1 MQRHLSLLR
10 QSALLPCLLAIFST
24 VVSAQSINSLGAGD
38 RPAIADPKLANGE
51 IPFSFSLPATGA
63 YQVTVN
69 IVQSGTPNRLVRHL
83 SSTSY
88 TASGQLIQSEWDG
101 KDQTGRFVEPGEY
114 RIQIT
119 ADGPTPSRL
128 SYPVQI
134 VRLGISEL
142 EAVSTAPVNEEWQM
156 VYFRKGS
163 VYEFYVTPSMAEYS
177 NLAANGEIADLDLN
191 NGLPRPS
198 VALHTATD
206 EPVMNGSEYEEF
218 QYNYPLC
225 YTKNAS
231 PSFEVKLGETCT
243 PGNGVAGGVGYPVP
257 GYELRLVAADSEG
270 LWTTADNIQP
280 GVPVTING
288 PPLMDGVGR
297 EDRDMYWAFRY
308 RKIGGN
314 GTWHEVPGHIQTQH
328 RYYTVHD
335 EANWASGASGTR
347 YSGPWVE
354 VVDYMHQWAEGL
366 SLDTSTDAGVVKT
379 LIRGFFGQDGNIP
392 TAIEGVVY
400 DTYTYGGDGGAS
412 HYYNWSTSTIRLRK
426 LLNGHDLGKY
436 VNCSDVASS
445 TSGMLAML
453 GIDDMRMFHIG
464 YMSLNAIWGIGTDD
478 YTMNLWGSGHSFSY
492 HHIITRDFGIHVSD
506 SCMWLDEDGNPRAL
520 PGTPGQSHDRPWSGT
535 GGYNDLS
542 CTNNPGT
549 YVDPLPF
556 LN

>member
-1 MQRHLSLLR
+1 MRRHFNLLQHTVLLPSLLV
-10 QSALLPCLLAIFST
+10 LYST
-24 VVSAQSINSLGAGD
+24 AASAQSVNNLGAGD
-38 RPAIADPKLANGE
+38 RPVIADPKLADGE
-51 IPFSFSLPATGA
+51 VDFDFTLPSTGT
-63 YQVTVN
+63 YRVTVN
-69 IVQSGTPNRLVRHL
+69 IVQGSAPSRLVRHL
-83 SSTSY
+83 SSNSY
-88 TASGQLIQSEWDG
+88 SASGQVIQGEWDG
-101 KDQTGRFVEPGEY
+101 MDMSGRYVEPGEY

-128 SYPVQI
+128 NYPIHI

-142 EAVSTAPVNEEWQM
+142 EAVSAAPVNNEWQM
-156 VYFRKGS
+156 VYFLKGNG
-163 VYEFYVTPSMAEYS
+163 YAYYVTPSMAEYS
-177 NLAANGEIADLDLN
+177 NLADAGELADLDLN

-206 EPVMNGSEYEEF
+206 EPVMNGGEYEEF
-218 QYNYPLC
+218 RFNYPLC
-225 YTKNAS
+225 YTKNAT
-231 PSFEVKLGETCT
+231 PAFEVKLGESCT
-243 PGNGVAGGVGYPVP
+243 SGNGVAGGVGYPVA
-257 GYELRLVAADSEG
+257 GYEMRLVAADTQG
-270 LWTTADNIQP
+270 VWTSADGIEP
-280 GVPVTING
+280 GVPVTIGG
-288 PPLMDGVGR
+288 PALGDGVGR
-297 EDRDMYWAFRY
+297 EDRDMYWGFRY
-308 RKIGGN
+308 RKIGGS
-314 GTWHEVPGHIQTQH
+314 GQWHEVPGHIQTQH

-335 EANWASGASGTR
+335 EANWAVGASGVR

-379 LIRGFFGQDGNIP
+379 LIRGFFGQDGTIP

-412 HYYNWSTSTIRLRK
+412 HYYNWSSSTIRLRK
-426 LLNGHDLGKY
+426 LFNGHDLGKY
-436 VNCSDVASS
+436 VNCSDVSAS

-453 GIDDMRMFHIG
+453 GVDDMRMFHIG
-464 YMSLNAIWGIGTDD
+464 NMNLNAIWGIGTND

-492 HHIITRDFGIHVSD
+492 HHIITRDAGIHVSD
-506 SCMWLDEDGNPRAL
+506 SCMWLDEDGDPRHL
-520 PGTPGQSHDRPWSGT
+520 PGTPGQSHDRPWSGV